1 MGIYNPLSFG
11 ERDAQTVLVRFVPWR
26 CVVPFLLGLCRY
38 AVPGARS
45 LGRVAGQFP
54 RRDRHLHHGEEHG
67 LSRQGVQRQAASA
80 GGHPQGT
87 VSGELF
93 YDLHTAVSMLAVPN
107 AANALWSAYGV
118 DTVAYLGTGYSVP
131 VTSAGVEHYWQAMQ
145 REYFVPNLCA
155 QPVDPAICPTGDPD
169 VWTWQLSV
177 AGITAAL
184 DKPITAIFTGNTKAL
199 TKRVRGRRA
208 PTACRTPSFRFG
220 LLKPA
225 WYKGTFGRPD
235 AKLVFFADYTQV
247 RTKTLREA
255 MTATGAATLIAN
267 PDPGQVL
274 FIWIYAP
281 GPDTKAQAASWH
293 AVFETLSATP

>member
-1 MGIYNPLSFG
+1 MRRLS
-11 ERDAQTVLVRFVPWR
+11 LS
-26 CVVPFLLGLCRY
+26 GL
-38 AVPGARS
+38 S
-45 LGRVAGQFP
+45 LGVVLFLSVSSYADTPSPAPDPWAVWQDNFRTVIDACTTAKSTGCLAKAFNDKP
-54 RRDRHLHHGEEHG
+54 RPP
-67 LSRQGVQRQAASA
+67 ANN
-80 GGHPQGT
+80 PQGT

-177 AGITAAL
+177 AEMTAAL
-184 DKPITAIFTGNTKAL
+184 DKPITAIFTGNTRAL
-199 TKRVRGRRA
+199 TKRVRGPARA
-208 PTACRTPSFRFG
+208 DGLPNAFIRFG
-220 LLKPA
+220 LLRPA

-293 AVFETLSATP
+293 AVFETLAATP